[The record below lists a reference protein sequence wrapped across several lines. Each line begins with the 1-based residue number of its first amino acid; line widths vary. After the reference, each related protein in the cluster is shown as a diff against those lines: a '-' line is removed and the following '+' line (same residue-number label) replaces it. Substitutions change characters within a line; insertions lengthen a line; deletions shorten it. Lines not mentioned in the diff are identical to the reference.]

1 MNDTTRMQEILIVC
15 GLGAVA
21 RYLFSDGPFSPR
33 ALLANIVLASF
44 LGWAAVLVAEWKDW
58 PSGMVGPIAGA
69 LCWLGPTAVTTFA
82 KRLVKAYTND
92 PK

>member
-1 MNDTTRMQEILIVC
+1 MNNPDRVQEILILC

-33 ALLANIVLASF
+33 ALLANVVLASF
-44 LGWAAVLVAEWKDW
+44 LGWCAVLIAEWKNW

-82 KRLVKAYTND
+82 KRLLKAYTEG